1 LEVVEAKR
9 GQGGEPQRVI
19 PADVSV
25 IVVNWNS
32 LSYLSECLT
41 SIYQYTEGVSFEV
54 IVVDN
59 ASPEG
64 GVDIL
69 EKKFPQIKVIK
80 SDKNLGFAG
89 ANNLGFRYSTGAY
102 ILFLNPDTRLAGP
115 AINVLLER
123 TKLLPDAGVVGGKLL
138 NTDLSVQTAAVQK
151 FPTLLNQLPN
161 VEYLRTR
168 WPSCPLWDISPLFRE
183 TGGAVKVDVIPGACM
198 MLKREV
204 FERAGLFTEDYF
216 MYAED
221 IDLNYKVRLLGLSS
235 YYVGAARV
243 VHHGGTSS
251 SRQPVSHWSV
261 LMKHRAMLKYYRKIG
276 GPAYSALYQIT
287 MGISAVLHLMLLGV
301 AFPFGDQ
308 QSVRVKSAKWKT
320 VLRWSLGLERPT
332 VNA

>member
-64 GVDIL
+64 GVDVL
-69 EKKFPQIKVIK
+69 EEKFPQIKVIK

-102 ILFLNPDTRLAGP
+102 ILFLNPDTRLAGR
-115 AINVLLER
+115 AINVLLEQA
-123 TKLLPDAGVVGGKLL
+123 KSLSDAGVVGGKLL
-138 NTDLSVQTAAVQK
+138 NTDLSVQTASVQK
-151 FPTLLNQLPN
+151 FPTLLNQLTN
-161 VEYLRTR
+161 IEYLRTR
-168 WPSCPLWDISPLFRE
+168 WPGCPLWDISPLFRDTE
-183 TGGAVKVDVIPGACM
+183 GAVKVDVIPGACM

-287 MGISAVLHLMLLGV
+287 MGISAVLHLVLLGA